1 MKAIIYRE
9 YGSGDACHVEE
20 IDNPAPRDDEVLV
33 RVRAA
38 ALNPLD
44 YHLMS
49 GAYMMRPK
57 TGLRRPKP
65 SCPGAEMAGVVE
77 SVGANVTRFKAGD
90 EVFGSAR
97 STCAE
102 YVCVLEN
109 RLALKPASSTFEEA
123 AGIPVAGSTALQGLR
138 DKGGIQS
145 GQKILIN
152 GASGGVGTFAVQ
164 IAKSFGLEVTGVC
177 STKNLDLVRSIGA
190 DDVIDYTVED
200 MAQRP
205 GRYDMVFDCVGNRSL
220 SDWRKIMNR
229 NATMIAIGAKPG
241 GKLIG
246 PLPYILKL
254 LVASRFVSQRV
265 VFFIAQIKADDLIAL
280 KDLIEAKRVTPVIDR
295 RYEFNQAGEAIKYL
309 KRGRARGKVVV
320 TVS

>member
-9 YGSGDACHVEE
+9 YGSGEACHVEE
-20 IDNPAPRDDEVLV
+20 VEKPTPRDDEVLV
-33 RVRAA
+33 RIRAA

-57 TGLRRPKP
+57 NGFRHPKP
-65 SCPGAEMAGVVE
+65 SCPGAEMAGAVE
-77 SVGANVTRFKAGD
+77 AVGANVTRFKPGD
-90 EVFGSAR
+90 AVFGSAR

-102 YVCVLEN
+102 YVCVPED
-109 RLALKPASSTFEEA
+109 RLALKPSNSTFEEA

-138 DKGGIQS
+138 DKGRIQS

-164 IAKSFGLEVTGVC
+164 IAKSFGAEVTGIC

-200 MAQRP
+200 VAQP
-205 GRYDMVFDCVGNRSL
+205 PERYDMVFDCVGNRSL
-220 SDWRKIMNR
+220 SDWRKIMKR
-229 NATMIAIGAKPG
+229 DATMIAIGAKPG
-241 GKLIG
+241 GPLLG
-246 PLPYILKL
+246 PVPYILKL

-265 VFFIAQIKADDLIAL
+265 VFFIAQIKPDDLVAL
-280 KDLIEAKRVTPVIDR
+280 KDLIETKRVTPVIDR
-295 RYEFNQAGEAIKYL
+295 SYELSETAQAIRYL
-309 KRGRARGKVVV
+309 KEGHARGKVVI